1 MNALLGQVVDLQIAS
16 MQVLNDCLE
25 IVTNSLVF
33 ITTSP
38 EFRELLHL
46 FLFSIKEN
54 SIFFYQPYKFILN
67 P

>member
-54 SIFFYQPYKFILN
+54 SIFIYHSESLM
-67 P
+67 